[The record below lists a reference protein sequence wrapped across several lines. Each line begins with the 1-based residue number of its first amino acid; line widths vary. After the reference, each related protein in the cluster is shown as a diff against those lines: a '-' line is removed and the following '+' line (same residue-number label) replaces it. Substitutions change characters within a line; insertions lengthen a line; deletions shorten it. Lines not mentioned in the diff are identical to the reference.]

1 MIVII
6 FGPQGSGKG
15 TQAEMIA
22 EKTGMLAFSMGDA
35 LRHEIKEKTEI
46 GKQVEGIMAKGEL
59 VPAEITND
67 LLIKV
72 INGPDAERGII
83 IDGYPRNSDQL
94 VFYSKHFHTDYAFE
108 LDLSE
113 EDSIKRI
120 STRRVCQ
127 KCGHNYN
134 IIWLKPKIE
143 GKCDLCTTELIQ
155 RDDDRPAE
163 VKRRLEIY
171 QKNTLPM
178 KEYYEK
184 LGVLHVIDASES
196 IEKVNEEIMSII
208 KSQKQNG

>member
-46 GKQVEGIMAKGEL
+46 GHQVEGMMAKGEL

-67 LLIKV
+67 LLVKA
-72 INGPDAERGII
+72 INSPQAERGII

-94 VFYSKHFHTDYAFE
+94 VFYSKNFHTDYAFE

-127 KCGHNYN
+127 QCGHNYN
-134 IIWLKPKIE
+134 IIWLKPKVD
-143 GKCDLCTTELIQ
+143 GKCDLCSANLIQ
-155 RDDDRPAE
+155 RDDDKPLE

-184 LGVLHVIDASES
+184 LGVLHIIDGSLS
-196 IEKVNEEIMSII
+196 VNEVNEKIMEILNS
-208 KSQKQNG
+208 KN